1 MKSKVGL
8 RYATAIL
15 QGAGEELHTIAQDL
29 EVVKKTISTSK
40 ELSQLLKSPIVKNDD
55 KILILKQIFIGRISL
70 KTLESL
76 ELLVKKGRSEFIPE
90 TIEEF
95 QELLDKQNGVVNA
108 EVASAI
114 ELDASQKQQIQAR
127 LEKLVGQKVR
137 LQTKVQ
143 PHLIGGLTVR
153 IGDTVIDNSI
163 KHQLFKLRE
172 RLKQSSLN

>member
-15 QGAGEELHTIAQDL
+15 EGAGEELQTVVQDL
-29 EVVKKTISTSK
+29 GVVKDTIKASR
-40 ELSQLLKSPIVKNDD
+40 ELRLLLKSPIVKNDD

-70 KTLESL
+70 KTLESI
-76 ELLVKKGRSEFIPE
+76 ELLVRKGRSELILD

-95 QELLDKQNGVVNA
+95 ERLLDKRNGVVNA

-114 ELDASQKQQIQAR
+114 ELDESQKQQVQTR
-127 LEKLVGQKVR
+127 LEKLVGQKIR

-143 PHLIGGLTVR
+143 PDLIGGLTVR
-153 IGDTVIDNSI
+153 IGDTVIDYSI
-163 KHQLFKLRE
+163 KHQLARLRE
-172 RLKQSSLN
+172 RLKQGSLN